1 MRYGSVCSGIEAA
14 SVAWHSL
21 GWTPAWLA
29 EVDVSASAVLA
40 HRLGA
45 TAPRYPL
52 AGTEKSLNRIQW
64 GNQLVN
70 WGDMTQLPEA
80 VRTGTAEAPDILCGG
95 TPCFTAGT
103 FITTPGGL
111 VPIEDIRVGESVLTH
126 KGRYRKVL
134 RIGSKITDE
143 TVVLTGQGHPGLRT
157 TKEHPFYAC
166 EKKQHY
172 TRRQNVPVR
181 DAWIEGPTWVDA
193 EIMAGKHWASIVD
206 YPSHCIPQPE
216 LIGRESVTCQINE
229 DLLWLAG
236 AYLGDGWLRMTDR
249 RSYIMFGVNEQKSAL
264 IEPRLE
270 RLGLTATKMHVRTGI
285 KLQVCSGALVRWIF
299 NNFGKGCDSKR
310 IPPWLLG
317 ASYELRRAAMD
328 GYIATDGSKYQDGH
342 RITTVCWELAVG
354 TRMLANSLGHASGI
368 LGNVP
373 SPNGLIEGRV
383 INQRPTWTVNISNSN
398 RTSFEQDGLRF
409 GLVRKVTPAPAALVY
424 NLEVEEDNT
433 YCADG
438 FVVHNCQGFSV
449 AGLRGGLSDPRGQLT
464 LSFVELA
471 NAIDDRRAALGQ
483 QPCTIFWENVPGVR
497 SDSQNAFGHFLAAL
511 VGVENPIEPGPRPEP
526 GRSSAHWTWK
536 KETSEHVA
544 KWPSAGAV
552 AGPRRTVAWRSSDA
566 QFFALAQRRERVF
579 VVASAREG
587 FDPQVVLFEFDGL
600 RRDTA
605 PSREA
610 GEDIA
615 GTSDES
621 AYRGS
626 HWDDPNNPHPA
637 LTQSHNTGGVGSSNQ
652 ELFSQRGAY
661 LVPQRSAELVPTFRM
676 VAFGE
681 YATDGSASAL
691 KARDYKDATDLV
703 LQPVIPILEAGARTG
718 ASTDDIRAGIGI
730 GNAGDPMFTLQSS
743 KQHAVAVMP
752 FNTTQIT
759 SPENGSNPQWG
770 DPCFSLA
777 AGNHPPA
784 VAISVALRG
793 REGGGTA
800 ELGDDV
806 AGTLRASGGGD
817 KPHVLTVHGTQDLDV
832 KHDLAHTL
840 GRNHGQENAVCVTGD
855 ITHALKAEGF
865 DGSEDGTDRGQ
876 PIIAFSCKDYGND
889 ATLDLSPTMRAMN
902 HSGSHANAG
911 GQLAVQSEM
920 AVRRLMPVECE
931 RLQGFPTVTEWD
943 LHNMTRDEVI
953 VAALINGDIMVNPQ
967 TGEVFGTRGSG
978 GRLLAEPRRFNE
990 IHPSGYRIANLSA
1003 NGHKRQVRLHRVV
1016 WISQFGVPPDGMIV
1030 AHRDN
1035 IKTHNAI
1042 SNLKLLTPEQNS
1054 SEAFDDGLYATGDDH
1069 PLTKFPIEVRAQ
1081 IWRQYHAGG
1090 VSYRDL
1096 ATKYGM
1102 SKSRVGQIVN
1112 ETDYTLVPVGKGMAA
1127 DGPRYKQLGNSWA
1140 VPCVTWIGKRLDKY
1154 LAELDGMIVD
1164 AVPVENDAMKI
1175 WMCAA

>member
-14 SVAWHSL
+14 SVAWHNL

-64 GNQLVN
+64 GSQLVN
-70 WGDMTQLPEA
+70 WGDMTRLPEA
-80 VRTGTAEAPDILCGG
+80 VRSGAAEAPDILCGG

-103 FITTPGGL
+103 FVSTPRGL
-111 VPIEDIRVGESVLTH
+111 VPIEYIRVGEPVLTH

-134 RIGSKITDE
+134 RIGSKIAVE

-172 TRRQNVPVR
+172 TRRQNIAVR
-181 DAWIEGPTWVDA
+181 DAWIEGPNWVDA
-193 EIMAGKHWASIVD
+193 ETMAGKHWASIVD
-206 YPSHCIPQPE
+206 YPLHCIPQPE
-216 LIGRESVTCQINE
+216 LIGRESVICQVNE

-236 AYLGDGWLRMTDR
+236 AYLGDGWVRVSER
-249 RSYIMFGVNEQKSAL
+249 RSYIMFGVNEKKSEL
-264 IEPRLE
+264 IEARLK
-270 RLGLTATKMHVRTGI
+270 RLGLTATKIKVRTGI

-299 NNFGKGCDSKR
+299 NNFGKGCDGKR

-373 SPNGLIEGRV
+373 SPKGLIEGRV

-409 GLVRKVTPAPAALVY
+409 GLVRKVAPAPAALVY

-471 NAIDDRRAALGQ
+471 NAIDDRRSSFGQ
-483 QPCTIFWENVPGVR
+483 QPSVIFWENVPGVR
-497 SDSQNAFGHFLAAL
+497 SDSQNAFGHFLAGL
-511 VGVENPIEPGPRPEP
+511 VGVEDPIEPGPRPEP

-544 KWPSAGAV
+544 KWPSAGSV

-566 QFFALAQRRERVF
+566 QYFGLAQRRERVF
-579 VVASAREG
+579 LVASAREG

-600 RRDTA
+600 RRDSA
-605 PSREA
+605 PSRDA
-610 GEDIA
+610 GESVA
-615 GTSDES
+615 GTTDEG

-626 HWDDPNNPHPA
+626 RWDNPANPHPS
-637 LTQSHNTGGVGSSNQ
+637 LNQSFNTGGIGQSNQ

-661 LVPQRSAELVPTFRM
+661 LVGDRPVGAAELTPQWW
-676 VAFGE
+676 
-681 YATDGSASAL
+681 DGSPVSQTL
-691 KARDYKDATDLV
+691 DAVLHKGQTMPEKNRFPAV
-703 LQPVIPILEAGARTG
+703 LQPVYGMTTEQTPKFSEDCALTLTKQSPTGGGQIQCVAYRSETIFPILEAGARTG
-718 ASTDDIRAGIGI
+718 VSTTDPRAGIGI
-730 GNAGDPMFTLQSS
+730 GNDGDPMFTLQSS
-743 KQHAVAVMP
+743 KQHAVAV
-752 FNTTQIT
+752 
-759 SPENGSNPQWG
+759 S
-770 DPCFSLA
+770 
-777 AGNHPPA
+777 
-784 VAISVALRG
+784 LRG

-806 AGTLRASGGGD
+806 AGTLRASGGGGD
-817 KPHVLTVHGTQDLDV
+817 KPHVL
-832 KHDLAHTL
+832 
-840 GRNHGQENAVCVTGD
+840 
-855 ITHALKAEGF
+855 
-865 DGSEDGTDRGQ
+865 
-876 PIIAFSCKDYGND
+876 AFSSKDYGND
-889 ATLDLSPTMRAMN
+889 VTADLAPTMRAMN
-902 HSGSHANAG
+902 HSGSHQNGG
-911 GQLAVQSEM
+911 GQLAVCVTGDITHTLTSEGFDASEDGTGHGQPIVAAEM
-920 AVRRLMPVECE
+920 SVRRLMPIEAE
-931 RLQGFPTVTEWD
+931 RLQGFP
-943 LHNMTRDEVI
+943 
-953 VAALINGDIMVNPQ
+953 
-967 TGEVFGTRGSG
+967 
-978 GRLLAEPRRFNE
+978 
-990 IHPSGYRIANLSA
+990 
-1003 NGHKRQVRLHRVV
+1003 
-1016 WISQFGVPPDGMIV
+1016 
-1030 AHRDN
+1030 DN
-1035 IKTHNAI
+1035 
-1042 SNLKLLTPEQNS
+1042 
-1054 SEAFDDGLYATGDDH
+1054 
-1069 PLTKFPIEVRAQ
+1069 
-1081 IWRQYHAGG
+1081 
-1090 VSYRDL
+1090 
-1096 ATKYGM
+1096 
-1102 SKSRVGQIVN
+1102 
-1112 ETDYTLVPVGKGMAA
+1112 YTLVPVGKGMAA

-1140 VPCVTWIGKRLDKY
+1140 VPCVTWIGKRLDQH
-1154 LAELDGMIVD
+1154 LAELDGMIIDV
-1164 AVPVENDAMKI
+1164 VPVQTDAMVI
-1175 WMCAA
+1175 WMCAV